1 MQYPPMQQQS
11 FGTGYSPYQQQS
23 MVQQQ
28 YPTNTSF
35 MPNGGGFPP
44 MMQQQYPPMTTS
56 FMPNGGGFGGS
67 GGSMDISSMF
77 AVDPTALSMID
88 QGFQMSQG
96 LMQQKIGLVMQIAQ
110 NPALAEA
117 YGPVLDQIEQAQAG
131 LEPVLNLQKDIMDY
145 QSKLVKVQTD
155 AIKTSTDNVSNA
167 AKSVQEMGASISSL
181 SDGIKPRGSKGGG
194 GGGGMPG
201 G

>member
-1 MQYPPMQQQS
+1 MQIPP
-11 FGTGYSPYQQQS
+11 FGGYSPYQQQP
-23 MVQQQ
+23 MMQQQ

-35 MPNGGGFPP
+35 MPNGGGFGGNFGGGFQP
-44 MMQQQYPPMTTS
+44 MMQQQYPTMTTS
-56 FMPNGGGFGGS
+56 FMPNGGGFGG
-67 GGSMDISSMF
+67 GGVDTSMF
-77 AVDPTALSMID
+77 NVDPAALSMID

-131 LEPVLNLQKDIMDY
+131 LEPVLNLQNDIMDF
-145 QSKLVKVQTD
+145 QSKLVQIRTD
-155 AIKTSTDNVSNA
+155 AIKASTDNVANA
-167 AKSVQEMGASISSL
+167 AKGVQEMSASISSL
-181 SDGIKPRGSKGGG
+181 SDSIKPRGGDS
-194 GGGGMPG
+194 GGGMPG